1 MSIVGISRVSK
12 QVSRRCAGSA
22 THVAPVPR
30 IAGSAEKSR
39 DGWNEDSSDPG
50 SKEKEKEYGTD
61 GGGKRRRKKKKEEED
76 GKKRKRVELQYNKGY
91 NSSIESRLCSMT

>member
-1 MSIVGISRVSK
+1 MR
-12 QVSRRCAGSA
+12 AGSA

-50 SKEKEKEYGTD
+50 SKEKEYGTD
-61 GGGKRRRKKKKEEED
+61 RGGKRGRKKKREE
-76 GKKRKRVELQYNKGY
+76 RR
-91 NSSIESRLCSMT
+91 R